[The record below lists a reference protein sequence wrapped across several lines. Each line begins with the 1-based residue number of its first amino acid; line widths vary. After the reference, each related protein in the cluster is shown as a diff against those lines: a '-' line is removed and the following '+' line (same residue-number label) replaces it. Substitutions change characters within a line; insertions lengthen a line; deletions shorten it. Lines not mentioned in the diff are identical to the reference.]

1 MEFLY
6 LLKHKQLSQW
16 LIEFS
21 ALKDNLRSR
30 APTLFQKVRLGT
42 CYLVGEIIMSIDTF
56 RRAIGVF
63 ASRAEAEHALD
74 TLSDSG
80 FPMDRVSV
88 IARDADRQD
97 NIAGVNVQDDL
108 DNKADEGAA
117 TGAVTG
123 GVLGGGTGLLVGL
136 GTLAIPGIGPVMLA
150 GAAATA
156 LATTLAGGAI
166 GAAAGSL
173 VGALVGLGI
182 PEDRAKV
189 YGDRMA
195 SGGYLVMVDGNNAE
209 ISTAET
215 ILNSKG
221 IQELGVYDTPRTP
234 V

>member
-1 MEFLY
+1 VNIN
-6 LLKHKQLSQW
+6 S
-16 LIEFS
+16 
-21 ALKDNLRSR
+21 DRRS
-30 APTLFQKVRLGT
+30 
-42 CYLVGEIIMSIDTF
+42 
-56 RRAIGVF
+56 IGVF
-63 ASRAEAEHALD
+63 STRVEAEHALNA
-74 TLSDSG
+74 LSDSG
-80 FPMDRVSV
+80 FPMNRVSV
-88 IARDADRQD
+88 IARDADRQND
-97 NIAGVNVQDDL
+97 IAGVNVQDDL

-195 SGGYLVMVDGNNAE
+195 GGGYLVMVDGNDTE
-209 ISTAET
+209 ISKAQT

-221 IQELGVYDTPRTP
+221 IQEFGIYDTPHDP